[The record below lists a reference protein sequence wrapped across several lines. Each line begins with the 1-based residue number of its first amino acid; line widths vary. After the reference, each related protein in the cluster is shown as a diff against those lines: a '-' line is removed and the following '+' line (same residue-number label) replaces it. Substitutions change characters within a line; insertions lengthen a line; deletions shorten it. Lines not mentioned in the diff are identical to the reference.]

1 MFLHVPGLLSHSFSV
16 RVVDSIPQWLVLVRV
31 SRPDM
36 FEEGID
42 LLKEEEASAGGVIL
56 F

>member
-16 RVVDSIPQWLVLVRV
+16 TVVNCIPQWLVRV
-31 SRPDM
+31 SRTDM